1 MTNIKMPALSPT
13 MTSGTLAKWLV
24 KEGDNVKSGDIIA
37 EIETDK
43 ATMELES
50 IDDGIV
56 NKILFKEG
64 EQNIEVGT
72 VIAKIGDEDQ
82 IDDETNSNID
92 NNNSS
97 SSEEMEKLNEE
108 NEKKLNAMKISKQFT
123 EEELE
128 GIKTFRSRI
137 KGKIADLK
145 DDSFEKMYYNEDT
158 TIWRYVLAQSQ
169 ESDPMEK
176 SEQMFFDS
184 IKWRKDIKMYENKF

>member
-1 MTNIKMPALSPT
+1 
-13 MTSGTLAKWLV
+13 
-24 KEGDNVKSGDIIA
+24 
-37 EIETDK
+37 
-43 ATMELES
+43 
-50 IDDGIV
+50 
-56 NKILFKEG
+56 
-64 EQNIEVGT
+64 
-72 VIAKIGDEDQ
+72 
-82 IDDETNSNID
+82 
-92 NNNSS
+92 
-97 SSEEMEKLNEE
+97 MEKLNEE

-184 IKWRKDIKMYENKF
+184 IKWRKDIKM

>member
-13 MTSGTLAKWLV
+13 MTSGTLTKWLV

-72 VIAKIGDEDQ
+72 VIAKIGDDDQ
-82 IDDETNSNID
+82 NDDKTMSILPSTNKD
-92 NNNSS
+92 
-97 SSEEMEKLNEE
+97 E
-108 NEKKLNAMKISKQFT
+108 NLILT
-123 EEELE
+123 
-128 GIKTFRSRI
+128 KTFFLSAGLHQTTLWKRSGGFAWAWLLVLLQTTWI
-137 KGKIADLK
+137 WI
-145 DDSFEKMYYNEDT
+145 DT
-158 TIWRYVLAQSQ
+158 WSI
-169 ESDPMEK
+169 ESLRGFVACWLWDCV
-176 SEQMFFDS
+176 
-184 IKWRKDIKMYENKF
+184 

>member
-13 MTSGTLAKWLV
+13 MTSGTLTKWLV

-82 IDDETNSNID
+82 IDDETNSNIP
-92 NNNSS
+92 S
-97 SSEEMEKLNEE
+97 
-108 NEKKLNAMKISKQFT
+108 ISKD
-123 EEELE
+123 ENPILN
-128 GIKTFRSRI
+128 K
-137 KGKIADLK
+137 KDLFFGVLFYSV
-145 DDSFEKMYYNEDT
+145 DST
-158 TIWRYVLAQSQ
+158 
-169 ESDPMEK
+169 
-176 SEQMFFDS
+176 
-184 IKWRKDIKMYENKF
+184 

>member
-24 KEGDNVKSGDIIA
+24 KEGDNIKSGDIIA

-72 VIAKIGDEDQ
+72 VMMSELDFWASIILYISRVLAHKILMFFLFLLTLFANWMKSTGLTPASAILPQKIEI
-82 IDDETNSNID
+82 IDGV
-92 NNNSS
+92 
-97 SSEEMEKLNEE
+97 LP
-108 NEKKLNAMKISKQFT
+108 
-123 EEELE
+123 
-128 GIKTFRSRI
+128 SREFI
-137 KGKIADLK
+137 TSLICFFVKIAVIFNLIF
-145 DDSFEKMYYNEDT
+145 SFESCLITLLKETFLVFT
-158 TIWRYVLAQSQ
+158 TGILT
-169 ESDPMEK
+169 
-176 SEQMFFDS
+176 
-184 IKWRKDIKMYENKF
+184 

>member
-50 IDDGIV
+50 IDEGIV

-72 VIAKIGDEDQ
+72 VIAKIGDDDQ
-82 IDDETNSNID
+82 SDDEII
-92 NNNSS
+92 SS
-97 SSEEMEKLNEE
+97 LSSINKDENPILNKNTITVREALRDAMAEEMRLDQNIFVKVRSTGKFLKAKVYIE
-108 NEKKLNAMKISKQFT
+108 NNLAEVNLLDPEYGISPGQACVFYSVNNGNK
-123 EEELE
+123 
-128 GIKTFRSRI
+128 
-137 KGKIADLK
+137 
-145 DDSFEKMYYNEDT
+145 
-158 TIWRYVLAQSQ
+158 VLGGGWIS
-169 ESDPMEK
+169 
-176 SEQMFFDS
+176 
-184 IKWRKDIKMYENKF
+184 N